1 MNLPSS
7 HAEFIC
13 LFKCNLSSFA
23 QNDPMEVTN
32 NDWSVVKAHSLCN
45 FTNQLTNMLVFFL
58 ILAIE
63 NTNIFKLE

>member
-1 MNLPSS
+1 MNLPAS

-32 NDWSVVKAHSLCN
+32 NDCSVVKAHSN

-63 NTNIFKLE
+63 NTNLFKLE